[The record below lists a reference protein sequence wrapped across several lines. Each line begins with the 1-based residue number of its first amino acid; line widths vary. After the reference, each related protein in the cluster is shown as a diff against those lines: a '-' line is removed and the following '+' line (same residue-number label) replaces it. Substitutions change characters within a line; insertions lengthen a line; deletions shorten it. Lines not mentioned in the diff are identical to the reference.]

1 MVEIEH
7 IQDIEKDQ
15 PAKSSAKEQK
25 LKDPVDA
32 NTETQDTEVS
42 EATEHDK
49 QIENQ
54 EDNTPENNILV
65 NSNTNVHDL
74 KPGNRFY
81 GSIKYNNPKGKQ
93 QAQQGIF
100 LILTSEV
107 KGKKGQSREYTMTN
121 CTGQEYKVCSR
132 AIKIAN
138 IADLKKKKKIEKKAL
153 EQFGSKTEIKELLN
167 KLEEEFKKKEEE
179 KEKEELKKIQFSF
192 SSLEDEFYRECY
204 NIEGGNPAEINNI
217 ENSDDPCFR
226 GLSIAEIH
234 DSKYSYTKGLDNLKK
249 IEKDINLGGRKHKY
263 KYDDS
268 DGDDMNFDRYIEGL
282 PCLKKR
288 IPTHGI
294 GTGKFV
300 KLHISICKNCWCSAQ
315 ALMVR
320 AYTAMRIIDM
330 LESQG
335 YRVQISAYAD
345 NEDPGYFNEE
355 PIGFPGVEVIIK
367 KFEDPLIKGQILAAI
382 SPWFFR
388 YWMFKFWNAK
398 FKMNWG
404 YGHSVRPMKKETT
417 SDIYIQTGEAL
428 TDEDAE
434 STIERI
440 SKLFNKEEQFQLLGG
455 SVTILYGTI
464 NLRILDNLWKH
475 EPAQQ
480 K

>member
-54 EDNTPENNILV
+54 EDNTPENNI
-65 NSNTNVHDL
+65 
-74 KPGNRFY
+74 
-81 GSIKYNNPKGKQ
+81 
-93 QAQQGIF
+93 
-100 LILTSEV
+100 
-107 KGKKGQSREYTMTN
+107 
-121 CTGQEYKVCSR
+121 
-132 AIKIAN
+132 
-138 IADLKKKKKIEKKAL
+138 
-153 EQFGSKTEIKELLN
+153 
-167 KLEEEFKKKEEE
+167 
-179 KEKEELKKIQFSF
+179 
-192 SSLEDEFYRECY
+192 
-204 NIEGGNPAEINNI
+204 
-217 ENSDDPCFR
+217 
-226 GLSIAEIH
+226 
-234 DSKYSYTKGLDNLKK
+234 
-249 IEKDINLGGRKHKY
+249 
-263 KYDDS
+263 
-268 DGDDMNFDRYIEGL
+268 DDMNFDRYIEGL

-300 KLHISICKNCWCSAQ
+300 KLHISICENCWCSAQ

-355 PIGFPGVEVIIK
+355 PIGFLGVEVIIK
-367 KFEDPLIKGQILAAI
+367 KFEDPLIKGQILTAI

-464 NLRILDNLWKH
+464 NLRILDNLWKR

>member
-1 MVEIEH
+1 M
-7 IQDIEKDQ
+7 K
-15 PAKSSAKEQK
+15 K
-25 LKDPVDA
+25 L
-32 NTETQDTEVS
+32 NL
-42 EATEHDK
+42 
-49 QIENQ
+49 
-54 EDNTPENNILV
+54 NINI
-65 NSNTNVHDL
+65 NSL
-74 KPGNRFY
+74 
-81 GSIKYNNPKGKQ
+81 
-93 QAQQGIF
+93 
-100 LILTSEV
+100 
-107 KGKKGQSREYTMTN
+107 
-121 CTGQEYKVCSR
+121 
-132 AIKIAN
+132 
-138 IADLKKKKKIEKKAL
+138 
-153 EQFGSKTEIKELLN
+153 
-167 KLEEEFKKKEEE
+167 
-179 KEKEELKKIQFSF
+179 
-192 SSLEDEFYRECY
+192 DEFYRECD

-217 ENSDDPCFR
+217 ESNDDPSFR
-226 GLSIAEIH
+226 GLSTAEIY

-300 KLHISICKNCWCSAQ
+300 KLHISICENCWCSAEN
-315 ALMVR
+315 LMIR

-345 NEDPGYFNEE
+345 NEDPGYFNGE
-355 PIGFPGVEVIIK
+355 PIGFLGVEVIIK
-367 KFEDPLIKGQILAAI
+367 KFEDPLIKGQIITAI

-434 STIERI
+434 RTIKRI

-455 SVTILYGTI
+455 FVTILYGTI
-464 NLRILDNLWKH
+464 NLRILDNLWKR